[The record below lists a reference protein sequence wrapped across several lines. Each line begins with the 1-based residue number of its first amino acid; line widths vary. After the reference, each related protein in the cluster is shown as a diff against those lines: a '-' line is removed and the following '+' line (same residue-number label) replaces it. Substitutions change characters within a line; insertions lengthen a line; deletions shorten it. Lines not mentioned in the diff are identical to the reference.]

1 MLPVGGFRGPE
12 DWRKEP
18 RGMSIPATQLRVG
31 MLIKY
36 SDELF
41 RIMSLVHITPGN
53 KRGLVQTKLRN
64 LRQGTQTEVRFRSD
78 DNVERVTLEQQE
90 MEYLYESDGV
100 FHFMNTETYDQTTLT
115 GDDLGDAVNY
125 LVPNLR
131 LQIDLYEGA
140 PIGVS
145 LAKTVDLKVSE
156 TQPAMKGA
164 TAASQLKPATLETGL
179 VVQVPSFIEVGETLR
194 VDTETG
200 EYVSRAK

>member
-1 MLPVGGFRGPE
+1 
-12 DWRKEP
+12 
-18 RGMSIPATQLRVG
+18 MSIPATQLRVG

-41 RIMSLVHITPGN
+41 RIMNLMHVTPGN

-90 MEYLYESDGV
+90 MEYLYESDGL
-100 FHFMNTETYDQTTLT
+100 FHFMNTETYDQTTLSA
-115 GDDLGDAVNY
+115 DDLGDAVKY
-125 LVPNLR
+125 LVPNSR
-131 LQIDLYEGA
+131 LQVDLYEGT
-140 PIGVS
+140 PVGVS
-145 LAKTVDLKVSE
+145 LAKTMDLRVTE
-156 TQPAMKGA
+156 TQPGLKGA

-179 VVQVPSFIEVGETLR
+179 VVQVPSFIEVGELLR

>member
-1 MLPVGGFRGPE
+1 
-12 DWRKEP
+12 
-18 RGMSIPATQLRVG
+18 MSIPATQLRVG

-41 RIMSLVHITPGN
+41 RIMSLMHVTPGN

-64 LRQGTQTEVRFRSD
+64 LRQGTQTEVRFRSE

-90 MEYLYESDGV
+90 MEYLYESDGL
-100 FHFMNTETYDQTTLT
+100 FHFMNTETYDQTTLSA
-115 GDDLGDAVNY
+115 DDLGDAVKY
-125 LVPNLR
+125 LVPNSR
-131 LQIDLYEGA
+131 LQVDLHEGT
-140 PIGVS
+140 PVGVS
-145 LAKTVDLKVSE
+145 LAKTMDLRVTE
-156 TQPAMKGA
+156 TQPALKGA

-179 VVQVPSFIEVGETLR
+179 VVQVPSFIEVGEILR

>member
-1 MLPVGGFRGPE
+1 
-12 DWRKEP
+12 
-18 RGMSIPATQLRVG
+18 MSIPATQLRVG
-31 MLIKY
+31 MLIKH

-100 FHFMNTETYDQTTLT
+100 FHFMNTETYDQSTLT

-131 LQIDLYEGA
+131 LQVDLYEGR
-140 PIGVS
+140 PIGVT
-145 LAKTVDLKVSE
+145 LAKTVELKVAE
-156 TQPAMKGA
+156 TQPSMKGA
-164 TAASQLKPATLETGL
+164 TATSQLKPATLETGL

-194 VDTETG
+194 IDTETG

>member
-1 MLPVGGFRGPE
+1 
-12 DWRKEP
+12 
-18 RGMSIPATQLRVG
+18 MSIPATQLRVG

-41 RIMSLVHITPGN
+41 RIMSLMHVTPGN

-64 LRQGTQTEVRFRSD
+64 LRQGTQTEVRFRSE

-90 MEYLYESDGV
+90 MEYLYESDGL
-100 FHFMNTETYDQTTLT
+100 FHFMNTETYDQTTFSA
-115 GDDLGDAVNY
+115 DDLGDAVKY
-125 LVPNLR
+125 LVPNSR
-131 LQIDLYEGA
+131 LQVDLYEGT
-140 PIGVS
+140 PVGVS
-145 LAKTVDLKVSE
+145 LAKTMDLRVTE
-156 TQPAMKGA
+156 TQPGLKGA

-179 VVQVPSFIEVGETLR
+179 VVQVPSFIEAGELLR

>member
-1 MLPVGGFRGPE
+1 
-12 DWRKEP
+12 
-18 RGMSIPATQLRVG
+18 MSIPATQLRVG

-78 DNVERVTLEQQE
+78 DNVDRVTLEQQE
-90 MEYLYESDGV
+90 MEYLYESEGM
-100 FHFMNTETYDQTTLT
+100 FYFMNTETYDQTTLSA
-115 GDDLGDAVNY
+115 DDLGDAVKY
-125 LVPNLR
+125 LVPNSR
-131 LQIDLYEGA
+131 LQVDLYEGT
-140 PIGVS
+140 PVGVS
-145 LAKTVDLKVSE
+145 LAKTVELKVSE
-156 TQPAMKGA
+156 TQPGMKGA

-179 VVQVPSFIEVGETLR
+179 IVQVPSFIEVGETLR

>member
-1 MLPVGGFRGPE
+1 
-12 DWRKEP
+12 
-18 RGMSIPATQLRVG
+18 MSIPATQLRVG

-41 RIMSLVHITPGN
+41 RIMSLMHVTPGN

-64 LRQGTQTEVRFRSD
+64 LRQGTQTEVRFRSE

-90 MEYLYESDGV
+90 MEYLYESDGL
-100 FHFMNTETYDQTTLT
+100 FHFMNTESYDQTTLSA
-115 GDDLGDAVNY
+115 DDLGDAVKY
-125 LVPNLR
+125 LVPNSR
-131 LQIDLYEGA
+131 LQVDLYEGT
-140 PIGVS
+140 PVGVS
-145 LAKTVDLKVSE
+145 IAKTMDLRVTE
-156 TQPAMKGA
+156 TQPGLKGA

-179 VVQVPSFIEVGETLR
+179 VVQVPSFIEVGELLR

>member
-1 MLPVGGFRGPE
+1 
-12 DWRKEP
+12 
-18 RGMSIPATQLRVG
+18 MSIPATQLRVG

-36 SDELF
+36 SNDLF

-78 DNVERVTLEQQE
+78 ESVERVTLEQQE
-90 MEYLYESDGV
+90 MEYLYESEGL
-100 FHFMNTETYDQTTLT
+100 FHFMNTETYDQTALT
-115 GDDLGDAVNY
+115 RDDLGDAVKY

-131 LQIDLYEGA
+131 LQVELYEGA
-140 PIGVS
+140 SVGVS
-145 LAKTVDLKVSE
+145 LAKTVDLRVTE
-156 TQPAMKGA
+156 TQPALKGA
-164 TAASQLKPATLETGL
+164 TATSQLKPAKLETGL
-179 VVQVPSFIEVGETLR
+179 VVQVPSFIEVGELLR

>member
-1 MLPVGGFRGPE
+1 
-12 DWRKEP
+12 
-18 RGMSIPATQLRVG
+18 MSIPATQLRVG

-41 RIMSLVHITPGN
+41 RIMSLMHVTPGN

-90 MEYLYESDGV
+90 MEYLYESDGL
-100 FHFMNTETYDQTTLT
+100 FHFMNTETYDQTTLSA
-115 GDDLGDAVNY
+115 DDLGDAVKY
-125 LVPNLR
+125 LVPNSR
-131 LQIDLYEGA
+131 LQVDLYEGT
-140 PIGVS
+140 PVGVS
-145 LAKTVDLKVSE
+145 LAKTMDLRVTE
-156 TQPAMKGA
+156 TQPGLKGA

-179 VVQVPSFIEVGETLR
+179 VVQVPSFIEVGELLR

-200 EYVSRAK
+200 DYVSRAK